1 MCTSSDQQHPLL
13 VGKTLILCTWLLFY
27 TFTLLLKWMWKHR
40 TDNKSFIL
48 LDRWNKL
55 SHDSSNSTIRIF
67 TLSHHTK
74 DICNPLQCKHM
85 IQRHISMLE
94 NKQLYPPK
102 KKRKMKKPAFCT
114 KYLLLHFRSS
124 CPEHCET
131 SFHRWTTDAC
141 LLILFEKFRQWKV
154 KIKDKP
160 LAMIVF
166 DIIIFFSKIE
176 IVKCEVI

>member
-1 MCTSSDQQHPLL
+1 
-13 VGKTLILCTWLLFY
+13 
-27 TFTLLLKWMWKHR
+27 MWKHR

-48 LDRWNKL
+48 LDRWNQL

-102 KKRKMKKPAFCT
+102 KKKNEETCFLHQIPASTLKEFI
-114 KYLLLHFRSS
+114 S
-124 CPEHCET
+124 
-131 SFHRWTTDAC
+131 WTLWNKFPQVNDRDAC

-166 DIIIFFSKIE
+166 DIIIFFQRMRL
-176 IVKCEVI
+176 